1 MDAARGTPLRS
12 EFACK
17 VKRTPHGNKFLCEQK
32 GGGLTQ
38 PEVLI
43 YTRSFLVPTDYSFPG
58 VKQISHTM
66 YPTVAT
72 LGPSANVEASVAR
85 DTRDELTLAFNTS
98 TPFSFRFASHHF
110 WLSLMTSC
118 IAATQS
124 SDSAEFHVLTS
135 RLAVSLPPRSGHHVT
150 RSSTH
155 APTDWSPGLGVESH
169 WKQTILDPSPFQ
181 RSRQQFPPPPPPASF
196 CFLFRMFCL
205 LLFVHIWNLLCR
217 T

>member
-1 MDAARGTPLRS
+1 M
-12 EFACK
+12 
-17 VKRTPHGNKFLCEQK
+17 
-32 GGGLTQ
+32 
-38 PEVLI
+38 
-43 YTRSFLVPTDYSFPG
+43 PTDYSFPG

-135 RLAVSLPPRSGHHVT
+135 RLPVSLPPRSGHHVT

-155 APTDWSPGLGVESH
+155 APTDWSLRVGRRLGVESH
-169 WKQTILDPSPFQ
+169 WKQTILDPSPLQ
-181 RSRQQFPPPPPPASF
+181 RAHQRFSPTS
-196 CFLFRMFCL
+196 
-205 LLFVHIWNLLCR
+205 
-217 T
+217 